1 MCRQEILNK
10 ITGNSNLLS
19 LPQVLSDLIEE
30 VSKDDFSAD
39 NLANIIL
46 RDPSLTSRILRVSN
60 STYYNRYAEIKT
72 VQQAISMMGM
82 NTVKCLALST
92 SIFHPEKITE
102 ETGINCKEYFGY
114 VLSIAA
120 ACKRIGEE
128 IAFPSTEEAFIA
140 GLLHDIGL
148 LFLLHNYPKKY
159 KTILTDTKKSGSLE
173 ENELEVFGITH
184 SEISKLLLKE
194 WRIPNEI
201 IDAVTN
207 HHSTSVFDQL
217 SQLNLIVRL
226 AIMITKDR
234 FSGYHDNLE
243 ERLEGINQVS
253 AALKIS
259 KEQVDEITGSVL
271 NETIAISTYLGVDIG
286 DTEEMLVKANQEI
299 WKTYFIIENLFKERQ
314 ELTQNLLKEER
325 AKGMVES
332 QNIAMATLS
341 HYLNNAT
348 MSISGRS
355 ELLRMMLSNNE
366 HDKLIERLPD
376 ALDKIETSVRKIVA
390 VIEEMK
396 HVSPIDQEKFNNLSK
411 AMNIDDLISA
421 RMKKLEESERKMLQ
435 TALED

>member
-1 MCRQEILNK
+1 
-10 ITGNSNLLS
+10 
-19 LPQVLSDLIEE
+19 
-30 VSKDDFSAD
+30 
-39 NLANIIL
+39 
-46 RDPSLTSRILRVSN
+46 
-60 STYYNRYAEIKT
+60 
-72 VQQAISMMGM
+72 
-82 NTVKCLALST
+82 
-92 SIFHPEKITE
+92 
-102 ETGINCKEYFGY
+102 
-114 VLSIAA
+114 
-120 ACKRIGEE
+120 
-128 IAFPSTEEAFIA
+128 
-140 GLLHDIGL
+140 LHDIGL
-148 LFLLHNYPKKY
+148 LFLLHNYPDKY
-159 KTILTDTKKSGSLE
+159 KIILTETKKSGSLE
-173 ENELEVFGITH
+173 EKELEVFGITH
-184 SEISKLLLKE
+184 SEISKHLLKE

-201 IDAVTN
+201 IDAVTS
-207 HHSTSVFDQL
+207 HHSTSVIDQL

-243 ERLEGINQVS
+243 ERLEGINQVA

-314 ELTQNLLKEER
+314 ELTQNLLEEDR

-366 HDKLIERLPD
+366 HEKLIERLPD
-376 ALDKIETSVRKIVA
+376 ALNKIETSVRKIVA

-396 HVSPIDQEKFNNLSK
+396 HVSPMDQEKFNDLSK

-421 RMKKLEESERKMLQ
+421 RMKKLEEAERKMLQ
-435 TALED
+435 MALEE